1 MHSDSLTA
9 KSMAKVTV
17 MGWPKAIQKAKPM
30 AKSMEKL
37 KEKPKVKS
45 KVKVTVKSMAKLKGL
60 SKD

>member
-17 MGWPKAIQKAKPM
+17 MGWLMAIQK